1 MLLMGITPAEIEVPI
16 SPGSKNATPFAFYIA
31 SAASSFLLLPV
42 VMAVAPA
49 FYVLSWFVVEKLRLE
64 RELYRLI
71 DAS

>member
-31 SAASSFLLLPV
+31 SAASSFLLLLE

-49 FYVLSWFVVEKLRLE
+49 LSWFVVEKLRLE

-71 DAS
+71 DPS